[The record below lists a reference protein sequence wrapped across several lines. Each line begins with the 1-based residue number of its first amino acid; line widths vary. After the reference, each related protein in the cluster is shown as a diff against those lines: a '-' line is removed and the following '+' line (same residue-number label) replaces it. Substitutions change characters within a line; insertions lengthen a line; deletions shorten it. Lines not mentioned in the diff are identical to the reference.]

1 MERDRGRAVE
11 LPARCA
17 CEARRASGYPC
28 AVNWSVYKA
37 IYDVSL
43 QHHSIGT
50 AFSDIEKAS
59 IPFMVVVTV
68 GLWLLARPGGSTKWK
83 LAAVSGLGSAAL
95 ALGINHV
102 ISSEIWFEKRPYL
115 THHIAHPWSN
125 STDASFPSDHASAT
139 FAIAFAVLAF
149 DAVAG
154 GIFLFFALVISIGR
168 LFIGAHYPGDVGAG
182 FLVGLAAALVIAK
195 LARPAVAMLV
205 RHVQRLTDP
214 VLAPLWRLASR

>member
-1 MERDRGRAVE
+1 LDWRF
-11 LPARCA
+11 
-17 CEARRASGYPC
+17 
-28 AVNWSVYKA
+28 YKA
-37 IYDVSL
+37 IYEVSL
-43 QHHSIGT
+43 HHHAIGNT
-50 AFSDIEKAS
+50 FSDIEKVS

-95 ALGINHV
+95 ALGIDRL
-102 ISSEIWFEKRPYL
+102 ISSEIWDRKRPYL
-115 THHIAHPWSN
+115 AHRIIHPWIS
-125 STDASFPSDHASAT
+125 SHDASFPSDHASAT

-154 GIFLFFALVISIGR
+154 GIFLFCAVVISVGR

-182 FLVGLAAALVIAK
+182 FLVGLAAALVIAR
-195 LARPAVAMLV
+195 LARPAVAFLV

-214 VLAPLWRLASR
+214 VLAPIWRLRTR